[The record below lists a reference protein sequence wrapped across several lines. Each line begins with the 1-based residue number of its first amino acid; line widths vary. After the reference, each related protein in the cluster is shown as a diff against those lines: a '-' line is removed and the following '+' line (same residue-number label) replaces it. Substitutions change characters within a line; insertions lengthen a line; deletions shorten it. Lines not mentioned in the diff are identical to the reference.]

1 MKDKLDNVEN
11 QVSQSKVNL
20 DESEKLLANASDLLQ
35 ASVGV
40 LKQLQDAPEN
50 FEAVNDEFNDQ
61 LVING
66 EEIENVGYLTEKVI
80 YYILF
85 NI

>member
-1 MKDKLDNVEN
+1 MKDKLDNVEK
-11 QVSQSKVNL
+11 QVVQSKVNL
-20 DESEKLLANASDLLQ
+20 DGSEKLLANASDLMQ
-35 ASVGV
+35 VSIGV

-50 FEAVNDEFNDQ
+50 FETINNEFNDR

-66 EEIENVGYLTEKVI
+66 DEIGKVAHLNEKVI

-85 NI
+85 VY